1 MLRIFLFFG
10 VLLALAFGLS
20 WLADQPGTF
29 ALSFGAKIYE
39 VSLLVGG
46 LGLIAVCLTLM
57 FLLALLRFILRLPSL
72 VSLSNHM
79 RRRSKGLAAVSHGMV
94 AVGSG
99 DARSAEQYA
108 SQAMRLLGH
117 EPLTLLL
124 KAQSAQLAGKREDA
138 EATFTKMLETSET
151 RVLGLRG
158 LFVEARRRGDVSGA
172 RQYAENAHKIA
183 PNIAWASQSALE
195 YASLDGDWA
204 QALKVVDQNT
214 SRNVS
219 SKPESRRQRAV
230 LLCAKAL
237 DLAES
242 APEIALKCATDALKL
257 EPSLVPAAVLAGKY
271 LSSKGNYN
279 RASKIIES
287 AWKEMPHPALSEVYI
302 DIRKGDSA
310 LDRLKRATYLAKVLP
325 DNRESRFIVAKA
337 ALQAKEFKVVRE
349 NLELLVLEKPT
360 VRACLLMA
368 ELEDKEFNR
377 AGASREWLSRA
388 AHAPRD
394 PIWVADGHVS
404 ETWKPISP
412 ITGHL
417 DAYTWCEP
425 PQAIEASLRATLDA
439 NSIHFNAEESAE
451 TIQKA
456 TALIE
461 NNSVAALEKAGAIRL
476 SDKPQPIIF
485 AVSHAPDDPG
495 LK

>member
-10 VLLALAFGLS
+10 VILALAFGLS

-46 LGLIAVCLTLM
+46 LGLIAISLALM

-108 SQAMRLLGH
+108 SQATRLLGS

-158 LFVEARRRGDVSGA
+158 LFVEARRRGDLSGA
-172 RQYAENAHKIA
+172 RQYAEDAHKIA

-214 SRNVS
+214 SRNVL
-219 SKPESRRQRAV
+219 SKPDSRRQRAV

-237 DLAES
+237 DMAES
-242 APEIALKCATDALKL
+242 APELALKSATDALKL
-257 EPSLVPAAVLAGKY
+257 DPSLVPAAVLAGKY

-287 AWKEMPHPALSEVYI
+287 AWKDMPHPALADVYI

-310 LDRLKRATYLAKVLP
+310 LDRLKRARYLAKFLP
-325 DNRESRFIVAKA
+325 DHRESHFIVAKA
-337 ALQAKEFKVVRE
+337 ALQAKEFKLARE
-349 NLELLVLEKPT
+349 QLEILVLEKPT

-377 AGASREWLSRA
+377 AGAVREWLSRA
-388 AHAPRD
+388 AYAPRD
-394 PIWVADGHVS
+394 PIWVADGHVC

-412 ITGHL
+412 VTGKI
-417 DAYTWCEP
+417 DAYRWCEP

-439 NSIHFNAEESAE
+439 NSISHHSDESAE
-451 TIQKA
+451 TVQQPA
-456 TALIE
+456 ALIE
-461 NNSVAALEKAGAIRL
+461 DKTVAALGKVDAPRQNE
-476 SDKPQPIIF
+476 KPQPIIF